1 MANPMMQALNKSAGQ
16 RPSNPLQMIRQ
27 FAQFKK
33 QMQGKNPQEIVQE
46 LLDSGQMTREQF
58 EALKQQAK
66 SLQGILK

>member
-1 MANPMMQALNKSAGQ
+1 MANPMMQELNQSAGK

-33 QMQGKNPQEIVQE
+33 QMQGKNPQAIVQE